1 MNASLWTEG
10 DESGIIGLGHQ
21 KPGSWSRMLVPKGTP
36 HPWLRRK
43 SDTTVRRNSQG
54 WGTEGVFESEA
65 HQGLTVQLWCEQEP
79 LWRAAQASSF
89 HSDSKTGVP
98 DLPPTGWETEIY
110 RRPTSACDPGPGKSP
125 KDPWQAGGWSPT
137 PLLEQAG
144 GQELRLPIPHFCLPS
159 PQLETKDKNLGVTGM
174 WPHTQMHLF
183 IPVCLLFEQILA
195 LQ

>member
-89 HSDSKTGVP
+89 HSDSKTRVP
-98 DLPPTGWETEIY
+98 DLPPTGRLRSIAGQLVHVTQGQVNPQKI
-110 RRPTSACDPGPGKSP
+110 PGKLGDDLLPLCLSRLEARSWDSP
-125 KDPWQAGGWSPT
+125 FPISVYLLPSWKQRTRIWEWQACGHTLKCTCLYLFVYCLSRF
-137 PLLEQAG
+137 LL
-144 GQELRLPIPHFCLPS
+144 C
-159 PQLETKDKNLGVTGM
+159 NN
-174 WPHTQMHLF
+174 
-183 IPVCLLFEQILA
+183 
-195 LQ
+195 